1 MAGAEATILRRIER
15 TLGLPGIAD
24 RLAGSLPASDLQ
36 SLLLAVTRRRAAD
49 VRPSSL
55 LDRYERDRF
64 VRPGAVA
71 PAVLRE
77 LERRAEAGLPR
88 GFEELALSPVTP
100 LGTVAALTSVEQNS
114 VLATTRGSEVVSD
127 PTNVLAL
134 ECAVRRRALL
144 RVTRASSERVRLAAT
159 HRALRAQVWDDP
171 RFSQHFSLLG
181 LCTAGRDEGAFR
193 FELETL
199 LEHTRF
205 YLRLLSGLGDLGLP
219 ARGLHAALTPI
230 GPGREEDLMRSVIAP
245 LAAEFPDAVV
255 ELDRERTR
263 ALGYYSGACLRV
275 ALEDPSGGE
284 LELVDGGF
292 TDWTQ
297 QLLGNRKER
306 LLISG
311 IGLERLARGR
321 SRRAP

>member
-1 MAGAEATILRRIER
+1 MADAEGSILGRIER
-15 TLGLPGIAD
+15 RLGVPGLAD
-24 RLAGSLPASDLQ
+24 RLARAIPASDLQ
-36 SLLLAVTRRRAAD
+36 SLLLAVTHRRVAGM
-49 VRPSSL
+49 RPASL
-55 LDRYERDRF
+55 LERYERDRF
-64 VRPGAVA
+64 VRPSAIA
-71 PAVLRE
+71 PAALRE
-77 LERRAEAGLPR
+77 LERRAEVELPA
-88 GFEELALSPVTP
+88 GFEAVALSPVAP
-100 LGTVAALTSVEQNS
+100 LGAVAAVTSVEQNS
-114 VLATTRGSEVVSD
+114 VVATTRGSEVVSD

-144 RVTRASSERVRLAAT
+144 AATRASGERVRLAAT

-205 YLRLLSGLGDLGLP
+205 YLRLLSSLGDLGLP
-219 ARGLHAALTPI
+219 ARGLRAALTPI
-230 GPGREEDLMRSVIAP
+230 GPGRDDELRQRVIGP
-245 LAAEFPDAVV
+245 LAAEFPAAVV
-255 ELDRERTR
+255 ELDHERTR
-263 ALGYYSGACLRV
+263 ALDYYSGACLRI
-275 ALEDPSGGE
+275 ALESPAGDE

-311 IGLERLARGR
+311 IGLERLAG
-321 SRRAP
+321 ALQLAT